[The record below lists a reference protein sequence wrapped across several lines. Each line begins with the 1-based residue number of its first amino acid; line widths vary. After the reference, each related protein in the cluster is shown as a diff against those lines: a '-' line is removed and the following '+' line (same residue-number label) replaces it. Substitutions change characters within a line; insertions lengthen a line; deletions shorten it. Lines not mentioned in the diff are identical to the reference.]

1 MSSVRVEMQ
10 GLPNLRQLIEE
21 YDNRIRFSRVRHN
34 RQVSIATDDFA
45 PVPGDIVSVIGP
57 EALVAGIAERM
68 GHVST
73 LHLELDR
80 KQLDFRRMAVSNRE
94 VAGRPLAELDLMG
107 RFAPPRPEFAAG
119 TSTCW
124 PPTTSSSTS
133 VTGSGS
139 PHPKPG
145 WTRSATSS
153 ATVNMVLA
161 G

>member
-1 MSSVRVEMQ
+1 M
-10 GLPNLRQLIEE
+10 IEE

-107 RFAPPRPEFAAG
+107 RFGATATRVRRGDIDLLATDDLIIHVGDRIRVTAPKARMDEVSDFFGDSEHGA
-119 TSTCW
+119 
-124 PPTTSSSTS
+124 
-133 VTGSGS
+133 SGLN
-139 PHPKPG
+139 PVG
-145 WTRSATSS
+145 
-153 ATVNMVLA
+153 LA
-161 G
+161 VAS